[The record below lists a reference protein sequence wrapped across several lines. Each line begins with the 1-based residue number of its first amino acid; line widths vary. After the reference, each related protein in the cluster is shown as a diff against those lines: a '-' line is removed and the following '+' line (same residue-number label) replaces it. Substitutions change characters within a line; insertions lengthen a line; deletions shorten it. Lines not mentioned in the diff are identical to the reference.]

1 MATGAARVQVT
12 GAKEL
17 RAALRRAGADVKDM
31 TRINKSVAEIVA
43 ADARQKAPA
52 RSGRLRKSIRAGGRQ
67 SAGYVSA
74 GRSRTVPYAG
84 PIHYGWPARNIESQP
99 FLLDAM
105 GAKEGEVIRQYQDHI
120 ADLVIR
126 VGRETP

>member
-1 MATGAARVQVT
+1 
-12 GAKEL
+12 
-17 RAALRRAGADVKDM
+17 
-31 TRINKSVAEIVA
+31 
-43 ADARQKAPA
+43 
-52 RSGRLRKSIRAGGRQ
+52 
-67 SAGYVSA
+67 VSA